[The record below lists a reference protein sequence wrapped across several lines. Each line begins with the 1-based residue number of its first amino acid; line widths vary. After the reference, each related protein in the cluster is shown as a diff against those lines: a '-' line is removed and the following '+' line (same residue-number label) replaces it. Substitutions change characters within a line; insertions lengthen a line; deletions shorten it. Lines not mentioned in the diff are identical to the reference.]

1 MNSMLQDLRFGV
13 RMLAKRPSLTAIA
26 IVTLALGIGANSAIF
41 SVINAALFRALP
53 YPKEEQLVLIR
64 EKKIGEEER
73 LGNAASYLN
82 FQDWQA
88 TAQSF
93 QRMAIFQTADATLMG
108 EGEPARVNLVSAS
121 ADIFNVLGV
130 QPMMGRGFKAEEDL
144 PGAAE
149 GLNPIILSYDCWQ
162 KRFEADRKIV
172 GRKITLDNEAFQV
185 VGVMPANIF
194 PLQTEPV
201 DFWITAAYGGDAK
214 KQGTMNGSRGYRAY
228 IAVIARLKDG
238 VTLAQAQAEMTALS
252 RGLAEKFPVNN
263 KPYETSLVQ
272 VRELL
277 VGKAKPLL
285 FLLLG
290 IVGAVLLIACANVA
304 NLLLARATTRQREMA
319 IRAVLGASRW
329 QIMRQL
335 LSESVLLA
343 LLGGVIGLV
352 LSLWGVDLLVAALP
366 SNVPRITGLTPDW
379 RVLLFTFGAAMLTGV
394 LCGLA
399 PALSSSRHD
408 LSEAMK
414 DGGRST
420 TPARGHLRNVL
431 VVGQIAVALILLVGA
446 GLLLK
451 SFWLLQRVDPGFD
464 YRNVLTAKVV
474 LPAERYKDAAHSK
487 TFYDALLTN
496 IKALPG
502 VAQASIAQSIPLTGR
517 DNGTAFDIIERP
529 SAKGQEKDAQL
540 RFIGLNYFDTIN
552 VPKLTGRDFTERDE
566 ANAPRVMLINEAFAR
581 QYFRGEN
588 PLGKKLQ
595 LGWGGNEPKEI
606 VGVVG
611 NVRHRGLDDQPRPEM
626 YVPQAQFNTMDMTLL
641 VKANTRPESLTQ
653 LITAEVRKLDPQL
666 PITDIKTLDQYR
678 SDTVALP
685 RFNLLVL
692 GLFAGLALALTII
705 GLYGV
710 ISYAVTQRTNE
721 IGVRMAL
728 GAQPLDILRMIL
740 QQGMGLVLVGVV
752 IGLAGAWAV
761 TRVMGSF
768 LYEVSTSDPVTFF
781 SVAALLTLIALLA
794 SFIPA
799 YRATKVDPVIALRY
813 E

>member
-1 MNSMLQDLRFGV
+1 MNSLFQDLRFGI

-53 YPKEEQLVLIR
+53 YPREEQLVLIR
-64 EKKIGEEER
+64 EKKSGEEER
-73 LGNAASYLN
+73 LGNAASFLN

-88 TAQSF
+88 QNQSF
-93 QRMAIFQTADATLMG
+93 QSMAIFQTDEATLTG
-108 EGEPARVNLVSAS
+108 EGEPARVNVVVAS
-121 ADIFNVLGV
+121 SDIFKVMGV
-130 QPMMGRGFKAEEDL
+130 QPMLGRGFKSEEDL

-149 GLNPIILSYDCWQ
+149 GLNPIILSYDSWQ

-172 GRKITLDNEAFQV
+172 GRKVTLDNEAFQV

-194 PLQTEPV
+194 PLQTEPI
-201 DFWITAAYGGDAK
+201 DFWITTAYGGDPK
-214 KQGTMNGSRGYRAY
+214 KQGSMNGSRGYRAY
-228 IAVIARLKDG
+228 IAVIARMKDN
-238 VTLAQAQAEMTALS
+238 VTLTQAQAEMTALS

-263 KPYETSLVQ
+263 KAYETSVVQ

-335 LSESVLLA
+335 LSESLLLA
-343 LLGGVIGLV
+343 MVGGGLGLV

-366 SNVPRITGLTPDW
+366 ADVPRITGLASDW
-379 RVLLFTFGAAMLTGV
+379 RVLLFTFAAAVLTGV

-399 PALSSSRHD
+399 PALNSSRQD

-414 DGGRST
+414 EGGRSA
-420 TPARGHLRNVL
+420 TPARGRLRNVL

-464 YRNVLTAKVV
+464 YRNIWTAKVV
-474 LPAERYKDAAHSK
+474 LSDERYKDAAAAQS
-487 TFYDALLTN
+487 FYNSLLTN
-496 IKALPG
+496 SKALPG
-502 VAQASIAQSIPLTGR
+502 VAQASLAQSIPLTGN
-517 DNGTAFDIIERP
+517 DNGTGFDILSRP
-529 SAKGQEKDAQL
+529 AAKGQESEARL
-540 RFIGLNYFDTIN
+540 RFIGLNYFATIN
-552 VPKLTGRDFTERDE
+552 VPKLNGRDFTDRDD
-566 ANAPRVMLINEAFAR
+566 ANAPPVMMVNEAFAR

-588 PLGKKLQ
+588 PLGQKLQ
-595 LGWGGNEPKEI
+595 LGWGGDAPKEI
-606 VGVVG
+606 IGIVG

-626 YVPQAQFNTMDMTLL
+626 YVPHAQFNTMDMTLL
-641 VKANTRPESLTQ
+641 VKANTKPEALTQ
-653 LITAEVRKLDPQL
+653 LITAEVRKLDPNL
-666 PITDIKTLDQYR
+666 PVTDIKTLDQYR

-692 GLFAGLALALTII
+692 SLFAGLALALTII

-728 GAQPLDILRMIL
+728 GAQPLDILRLIL
-740 QQGMGLVLVGVV
+740 QQGMGLVFIGVAL
-752 IGLAGAWAV
+752 GLAGAWAV
-761 TRVMGSF
+761 TRVMGSL
-768 LYEVSTSDPVTFF
+768 LYEVSASDPLTFF
-781 SVAALLTLIALLA
+781 SVALLLTLIALLA

>member
-1 MNSMLQDLRFGV
+1 MNSLLQDLRYAFRILG
-13 RMLAKRPSLTAIA
+13 KRPSLTAIA
-26 IVTLALGIGANSAIF
+26 IVTLALGIGANTAIF

-53 YPKEEQLVLIR
+53 YPKEEQLVLLR

-73 LGNAASYLN
+73 LGNAASFLN

-88 TAQSF
+88 QAQSF
-93 QRMAIFQTADATLMG
+93 QSLAIFQTSEATMTG
-108 EGEPARVNLVSAS
+108 EGEPVRVNLVVAS
-121 ADIFNVLGV
+121 SDIFKVLGIP
-130 QPMMGRGFKAEEDL
+130 PMMGRAFKSEEDL

-149 GLNPIILSYDCWQ
+149 GLNPVILSYDCWQ
-162 KRFEADRKIV
+162 KRFEADRKFI
-172 GRKITLDNEAFQV
+172 GRKVTLDNEAFNV

-228 IAVIARLKDG
+228 IATIARLKDN
-238 VTLAQAQAEMTALS
+238 VSVAQAQAEMTALS
-252 RGLAEKFPVNN
+252 RDLAEKFPVNN
-263 KPYETSLVQ
+263 KAYETTVVQ

-335 LSESVLLA
+335 LSESLLLA
-343 LLGGVIGLV
+343 WIGGGLGLV
-352 LSLWGVDLLVAALP
+352 FSLWGVDLLVAALP
-366 SNVPRITGLTPDW
+366 ADVPRITGLTPDW
-379 RVLLFTFGAAMLTGV
+379 RVLLFTFAAAMLTGV

-399 PALSSSRHD
+399 PALNSSRHD

-414 DGGRST
+414 DGGRSA
-420 TPARGHLRNVL
+420 TPARGRLRNVL
-431 VVGQIAVALILLVGA
+431 VVGQVAVALILLVGA

-474 LPAERYKDAAHSK
+474 LSSDRYKDAAHAQ
-487 TFYDALLTN
+487 TFYNSLLTN
-496 IKALPG
+496 VKALPG
-502 VAQASIAQSIPLTGR
+502 VAQASIAQSIPLTGN
-517 DNGTAFDIIERP
+517 DNGTGFDILSRP
-529 SAKGQEKDAQL
+529 APKGQESEARL
-540 RFIGLNYFDTIN
+540 RFIGLNYFATIS
-552 VPKLTGRDFTERDE
+552 VPKLNGRDFTERDD
-566 ANAPRVMLINEAFAR
+566 AGAPPVMMINEAFAR
-581 QYFRGEN
+581 QYFKGEN
-588 PLGKKLQ
+588 PIGQKLA
-595 LGWGGNEPKEI
+595 LGWGGDAPKEI
-606 VGVVG
+606 IGVVG

-626 YVPQAQFNTMDMTLL
+626 YVPQAQFNTLDMTLL
-641 VKANTRPESLTQ
+641 VKANTKPEALTQ
-653 LITAEVRKLDPQL
+653 MITAEVRKLDPSL

-678 SDTVALP
+678 SDTVAMP
-685 RFNLLVL
+685 RFSLLVL
-692 GLFAGLALALTII
+692 SLFAGLALALTVI

-710 ISYAVTQRTNE
+710 ISYSVTQRTSE

-740 QQGMGLVLVGVV
+740 QQGMGLVFIGVGL
-752 IGLAGAWAV
+752 GLAGAWAV
-761 TRVMGSF
+761 TRVMGSL
-768 LYEVSTSDPVTFF
+768 LYEVSTSDPMTFF
-781 SVAALLTLIALLA
+781 SVAMLLTLVAVLA
-794 SFIPA
+794 SFLPA

>member
-1 MNSMLQDLRFGV
+1 MNSWLQDLRFGL
-13 RMLAKRPSLTAIA
+13 RMLGKRPSLTMIA
-26 IVTLALGIGANSAIF
+26 ILTLALGIGANTAIF

-53 YPKEEQLVLIR
+53 YPKEEQLVLLR
-64 EKKIGEEER
+64 ERKVGEEER
-73 LGNAASYLN
+73 LSNAASYLN

-88 TAQSF
+88 QAQSF
-93 QRMAIFQTADATLMG
+93 QSLAIFQTGEATLTG
-108 EGEPARVNLVSAS
+108 EGEPARVRVVSAS
-121 ADIFNVLGV
+121 ADIFNVLGIP
-130 QPMMGRGFKAEEDL
+130 PMMGRGFKPEENI

-149 GLNPIILSYDCWQ
+149 GLNPVILSYDCWQ
-162 KRFEADRKIV
+162 RRFAADRKIIGQTV
-172 GRKITLDNEAFQV
+172 TLDKQPFNV
-185 VGVMPANIF
+185 VGVMPAGIF
-194 PLQTEPV
+194 PLQTEPI
-201 DFWITAAYGGDAK
+201 DFWITTAYGGDPQ

-228 IAVIARLKDG
+228 IAVLARLKDK
-238 VTLAQAQAEMTALS
+238 VSLPQAQAEMTALS

-263 KPYETSLVQ
+263 KAYETSVVQ

-329 QIMRQL
+329 QIIRQL
-335 LSESVLLA
+335 LSESLLLA
-343 LLGGVIGLV
+343 LIGGVLGLV
-352 LSLWGVDLLVAALP
+352 ISLWGVDLLVAALP
-366 SNVPRITGLTPDW
+366 ADVPRITGLTPDW
-379 RVLLFTFGAAMLTGV
+379 RVLLFTLGAAMLTGV

-399 PALSSSRHD
+399 PALSASRHD
-408 LSEAMK
+408 LSVAMK
-414 DGGRST
+414 EGGRSA
-420 TPARGHLRNVL
+420 TPTRGRLRNVL

-474 LPAERYKDAAHSK
+474 LSSERYKDAAQVR
-487 TFYDALLTN
+487 TFYDTLLTN
-496 IKALPG
+496 TKALPG
-502 VAQASIAQSIPLTGR
+502 VEQASIAQSIPLTGN
-517 DNGTAFDIIERP
+517 DNGTGFDILSRP
-529 SAKGQEKDAQL
+529 APKGQEPEARL
-540 RFIGLNYFDTIN
+540 RFIGLNYFATIN
-552 VPKLTGRDFTERDE
+552 VPQLNGRDFTERDD
-566 ANAPRVMLINEAFAR
+566 ASAPPVMMINEAFVR

-588 PLGKKLQ
+588 PIGQKLQ
-595 LGWGGNEPKEI
+595 LGWGGDAPKEI
-606 VGVVG
+606 IGVVG
-611 NVRHRGLDDQPRPEM
+611 NVRHRGLDDQSRPEM
-626 YVPQAQFNTMDMTLL
+626 YVPHAQFNTMDMTLL
-641 VKANTRPESLTQ
+641 VKANTKPEALTQ

-678 SDTVALP
+678 ADTVALP

-692 GLFAGLALALTII
+692 SLFAGLALALTVI

-710 ISYAVTQRTNE
+710 ISYAVTQRSSE

-740 QQGMGLVLVGVV
+740 QQGMGLVFIGVGL
-752 IGLAGAWAV
+752 GLAGAWVV
-761 TRVMGSF
+761 TRVMGSL
-768 LYEVSTSDPVTFF
+768 LYEVSTSDPATFF
-781 SVAALLTLIALLA
+781 SVALLLTLIAMLA
-794 SFIPA
+794 SFLPA

>member
-1 MNSMLQDLRFGV
+1 MNSLLQDLRFGL
-13 RMLAKRPSLTAIA
+13 RMLGQRPSLTIIA
-26 IVTLALGIGANSAIF
+26 IVTLALGIGANTAIF

-53 YPKEEQLVLIR
+53 FPKEEQLVLLR

-88 TAQSF
+88 QAQSF
-93 QRMAIFQTADATLMG
+93 QSLAIFQTSEMTMTG
-108 EGEPARVNLVSAS
+108 EGEPSRVSLVVAS
-121 ADIFNVLGV
+121 SDIFQVLGIN
-130 QPMMGRGFKAEEDL
+130 PMLGRAFKSEEDI

-149 GLNPIILSYDCWQ
+149 GLNPVILSYDCWQ

-172 GRKITLDNEAFQV
+172 GRKVTLDNEAFNV
-185 VGVMPANIF
+185 VGVMPAGIF

-228 IAVIARLKDG
+228 IATIARLKDN
-238 VTLAQAQAEMTALS
+238 VSLAQAQAEMTALS

-263 KPYETSLVQ
+263 QQYETSVVQ

-329 QIMRQL
+329 QIVRQL
-335 LSESVLLA
+335 LIESLLLA
-343 LLGGVIGLV
+343 LIGGVLGLV
-352 LSLWGVDLLVAALP
+352 ISLWGVDLMVSALP
-366 SNVPRITGLTPDW
+366 ADVPRITGLTPDW
-379 RVLLFTFGAAMLTGV
+379 RVLLFTIAAAMLTGI

-399 PALSSSRHD
+399 PALSASRSD

-414 DGGRST
+414 EGGRSA
-420 TPARGHLRNVL
+420 TPARGRLRNIL
-431 VVGQIAVALILLVGA
+431 VVGEIAVALILLVGA

-464 YRNVLTAKVV
+464 YRNILTAKVV
-474 LPAERYKDAAHSK
+474 LSSDRYKEAAQAK
-487 TFYDALLTN
+487 AFYDSLLQN

-502 VAQASIAQSIPLTGR
+502 VAEASIAQSIPLTGS
-517 DNGTAFDIIERP
+517 DNGTGFDIVARP
-529 SAKGQEKDAQL
+529 YPKGQEPEARL
-540 RFIGLNYFDTIN
+540 RFVGLNYFATIN
-552 VPKLTGRDFTERDE
+552 LAKLNGRDFTNRDD
-566 ANAPRVMLINEAFAR
+566 ATAPPVMIVNEAFAR
-581 QYFRGEN
+581 QYFKGED

-595 LGWGGNEPKEI
+595 LGWGGDAPKEI
-606 VGVVG
+606 VGLVG
-611 NVRHRGLDDQPRPEM
+611 NVRHRGLDDQARPEM
-626 YVPQAQFNTMDMTLL
+626 YVPQAQFNTLDMTLL
-641 VKANTRPESLTQ
+641 VKAKTAPENLTQ
-653 LITAEVRKLDPQL
+653 AITAEVRKLDPQL

-692 GLFAGLALALTII
+692 SLFAGLALALTVI

-710 ISYAVTQRTNE
+710 ISYSVTQRTSE

-728 GAQPLDILRMIL
+728 GAQPLDILRMVL
-740 QQGMGLVLVGVV
+740 QQGMTLVFIGVGIGLV
-752 IGLAGAWAV
+752 GAWAV
-761 TRVMGSF
+761 TRVMGSLLF
-768 LYEVSTSDPVTFF
+768 EVGASDPLTFF
-781 SVAALLTLIALLA
+781 SVALLLTLITLLA

-799 YRATKVDPVIALRY
+799 YRATRVDPIIALRH

>member
-1 MNSMLQDLRFGV
+1 MTSWIQDLRFGL
-13 RMLAKRPSLTAIA
+13 RMLGKRPSLTIIA
-26 IVTLALGIGANSAIF
+26 VLTLALGIGANSAIF

-53 YPKEEQLVLIR
+53 YPKEEQLVLLRENKVGDEIR
-64 EKKIGEEER
+64 F
-73 LGNAASYLN
+73 GNAASYLN

-88 TAQSF
+88 AAQSF
-93 QRMAIFQTADATLMG
+93 QSMAIFQTGEATLTG

-121 ADIFNVLGV
+121 ADFFQVMGI
-130 QPMMGRGFKAEEDL
+130 QPMMGRAFKPEEDI

-149 GLNPIILSYDCWQ
+149 GLTPIILNYDCWQ
-162 KRFEADRKIV
+162 KRFEADRKIL
-172 GRKITLDNEAFQV
+172 GRKVTLDDTPFQV
-185 VGVMPANIF
+185 VGVMPAGIF
-194 PLQTEPV
+194 PLQKEPV

-214 KQGTMNGSRGYRAY
+214 KPGTMNGSRGYRAY
-228 IAVIARLKDG
+228 IGVLARLKDN
-238 VTLAQAQAEMTALS
+238 VTPAQAQAEMTALS
-252 RGLAEKFPVNN
+252 RGLAEKYPTNN
-263 KPYETSLVQ
+263 QQYETSVVQ

-335 LSESVLLA
+335 LSESLLLA
-343 LLGGVIGLV
+343 LVGGVLGLV
-352 LSLWGVDLLVAALP
+352 FSLWGVDLLVSALP
-366 SNVPRITGLTPDW
+366 ADVPRITGLTPDW

-399 PALSSSRHD
+399 PALSATRSD

-414 DGGRST
+414 EGGRSA
-420 TPARGHLRNVL
+420 TPARGRLRNVL

-474 LPAERYKDAAHSK
+474 LSSDRYAGTANVK
-487 TFYDALLTN
+487 TFYDSLLTN
-496 IKALPG
+496 IKTLPG
-502 VAQASIAQSIPLTGR
+502 VAQASIAQSIPLTGN
-517 DNGTAFDIIERP
+517 DNGTMFDILERP
-529 SAKGQEKDAQL
+529 APKGQEKEARL
-540 RFIGLNYFDTIN
+540 RFIGLNYFATIN
-552 VPKLTGRDFTERDE
+552 VPRLNGRDFTERDD
-566 ANAPRVMLINEAFAR
+566 AKAPPVMLINEAFAR
-581 QYFRGEN
+581 QYFRGED

-595 LGWGGNEPKEI
+595 LGWGGDEPKEI

-626 YVPQAQFNTMDMTLL
+626 YVPQAQFKTNDMTLL
-641 VKANTRPESLTQ
+641 VRANTKPESLTQ

-666 PITDIKTLDQYR
+666 PLTDVKTLDQYR
-678 SDTVALP
+678 SDTVAMP

-692 GLFAGLALALTII
+692 TLFAGLALALTVI

-710 ISYAVTQRTNE
+710 ISYSVTQRTSE

-740 QQGMGLVLVGVV
+740 QQGMGLVFIGVA

-761 TRVMGSF
+761 TRVMSSLLF
-768 LYEVSTSDPVTFF
+768 EVSTSDPLTFF
-781 SVAALLTLIALLA
+781 SVALLLTVVALLA
-794 SFIPA
+794 SFLPA

>member
-1 MNSMLQDLRFGV
+1 MTSLLQDLRYGF
-13 RMLAKRPSLTAIA
+13 RMLGKRPSLTVIA
-26 IVTLALGIGANSAIF
+26 IITLALGIGANTAIF

-53 YPKEEQLVLIR
+53 FPKEEQLVLLR

-73 LGNAASYLN
+73 LGNGASYLN

-88 TAQSF
+88 QNQSF
-93 QRMAIFQTADATLMG
+93 QSMAIVQSDEATMTG
-108 EGEPARVNLVSAS
+108 EGEPVRVNVAIAS
-121 ADIFNVLGV
+121 SDIFKVLNIN
-130 QPMMGRGFKAEEDL
+130 PMMGRAFKPEDDI

-149 GLNPIILSYDCWQ
+149 GLNPVILNYDCWQ
-162 KRFEADRKIV
+162 KRFAADRKIV
-172 GRKITLDNEAFQV
+172 GSKVTLDNEAFNV
-185 VGVMPANIF
+185 VGVMPAGIF

-201 DFWITAAYGGDAK
+201 DFWITVAYGGDAK

-228 IAVIARLKDG
+228 IAAIARLKDG
-238 VTLAQAQAEMTALS
+238 VTVQQAQAEMTALS
-252 RGLAEKFPVNN
+252 RGLAEKYPANN
-263 KPYETSLVQ
+263 QQFETTVVQ
-272 VRELL
+272 LRELL

-285 FLLLG
+285 FLLLS

-329 QIMRQL
+329 QIIRQL
-335 LSESVLLA
+335 LIESVLLA
-343 LLGGVIGLV
+343 LIGGLLGFVI
-352 LSLWGVDLLVAALP
+352 SLWGVDVLVATLP
-366 SNVPRITGLTPDW
+366 ADVPRITGLSPDW
-379 RVLLFTFGAAMLTGV
+379 RVLLFTFGAALVTGI

-399 PALSSSRHD
+399 PALSASRHD

-414 DGGRST
+414 DGGRSA
-420 TPARGHLRNVL
+420 TPARGRLRNVL
-431 VVGQIAVALILLVGA
+431 VVGEIAVALILLVGA

-474 LPAERYKDAAHSK
+474 LSSDRYKEAAQAK
-487 TFYDALLTN
+487 AFYDTLLQN

-502 VAQASIAQSIPLTGR
+502 VAEASIAQSIPLTGN
-517 DNGTAFDIIERP
+517 DNGTNFNIVARP
-529 SAKGQEKDAQL
+529 FPKGQEQEARL
-540 RFIGLNYFDTIN
+540 RFIGLNYFPTIN
-552 VPKLTGRDFTERDE
+552 LPKLNGRDFTDRDD
-566 ANAPRVMLINEAFAR
+566 ALAPPVVIVNEAFAR
-581 QYFRGEN
+581 QYFKGED
-588 PLGKKLQ
+588 PLGKKLS
-595 LGWGGNEPKEI
+595 LGWGGDGAKEI
-606 VGVVG
+606 VGVVS
-611 NVRHRGLDDQPRPEM
+611 NVRHRGLADQPRPEM

-641 VKANTRPESLTQ
+641 VKTSAKPESLTQ
-653 LITAEVRKLDPQL
+653 AITAEVRKLDPQL

-692 GLFAGLALALTII
+692 SLFAGLALALTVI

-710 ISYAVTQRTNE
+710 IAYSVTQRTNE

-728 GAQPLDILRMIL
+728 GAQPLDILRMVL
-740 QQGMGLVLVGVV
+740 QQGMTLVFIGVG

-761 TRVMGSF
+761 TRVMGSLLF
-768 LYEVSTSDPVTFF
+768 EVSTSDPLTFF
-781 SVAALLTLIALLA
+781 SVAALLTFVALLA
-794 SFIPA
+794 SSLPA